1 MARVP
6 VMGDDLPATMLAML
20 GDDIEILPWDESPG
34 SAALAKAEALITYG
48 HPKVDG
54 ALLDRAPNVRVVS
67 NHGVGVDHIDVAACA
82 ARNVA
87 VGNTPG
93 VLDAATADMTFALLL
108 AIARNVVVGDTF
120 ARSDRFTHYDPS
132 NMIGREV
139 TGSTLGIIG
148 FGRIG
153 RQVARR
159 ARGFD
164 MPVLYHGR
172 NRQAAAEQTLGSQY
186 VSLDELLE
194 RSDFVTLNCPLTA
207 ETRHL
212 IGKTQLAKMKATAF
226 LINMARGGVVDHDAL
241 VEALTAGTIAGAA
254 LDVTEP
260 EPLPR
265 NHPLLRL
272 SNVVI
277 APHLGSAS
285 DRTRRR
291 MQEMT
296 VENLRA
302 GLRGEPLPYQV
313 CVPASNS

>member
-1 MARVP
+1 MSRVP
-6 VMGDDLPATMLAML
+6 VMGDDLPATMRAML
-20 GDDIEILPWDESPG
+20 GDEFELLPWDDGLG
-34 SAALAKAEALITYG
+34 SAALARVEGLITYG
-48 HPKVDG
+48 HPRVDG
-54 ALLDRAPNVRVVS
+54 PLLERAPNVRVVS

-108 AIARNVVVGDTF
+108 AIARNVVVGDAY

-132 NMIGREV
+132 HMIGREV

-148 FGRIG
+148 LGRIG

-164 MPVLYHGR
+164 MRVLYYGR
-172 NRQAAAEQTLGSQY
+172 HRQPAAEQTLGVDY
-186 VSLDELLE
+186 APLDDLLA
-194 RSDFVTLNCPLTA
+194 RSDFVTLNCPLTEA
-207 ETRHL
+207 TRNL
-212 IGKTQLAKMKATAF
+212 IGRDQLRMMKPTAF
-226 LINMARGGVVDHDAL
+226 LINMARGGVVDHAAL
-241 VEALTAGTIAGAA
+241 VDALTAGTIAGAA

-265 NHPLLRL
+265 NHPLLAL

-313 CVPASNS
+313 RPAP